1 MTLDRSRGNG
11 YALSALKN
19 KRATLASEIVQLE
32 RQLRHRRESLVHV
45 DACLRLLDPAT
56 EPESLPLKRMPKHI
70 KLFRQGELGR
80 LILDVLRNADTP
92 VSTQEITGAI
102 LEAGGHGPSARP
114 SVMPRVRGNLAYL
127 HGRRRVIKTGNGP
140 TTRWTLA

>member
-1 MTLDRSRGNG
+1 MTLERSRGNS
-11 YALSALKN
+11 YALAALKN
-19 KRATLASEIVQLE
+19 KRATLASEIVQME

-56 EPESLPLKRMPKHI
+56 EPESLPLKRVPKHI

-80 LILDVLRNADTP
+80 LILDVLRNAGTP

-102 LEAGGHGPSARP
+102 LEAGGHGETARP

-127 HGRRRVIKTGNGP
+127 HRRQKVIKSGSGKA
-140 TTRWTLA
+140 TRWSLA